1 MPEDCKDFI
10 LKDSEKADEEPGARN
25 KEADKAR
32 KAGAEAYRNVNKA
45 DPQLPEITFST
56 FIFSLS
62 QSVLVH
68 LGLIEEPGA
77 VGKTKNLPLA
87 KQTIDIMGMLEEKT
101 KGNLSS
107 DEALMLENMLADL
120 RISYVKEQG

>member
-1 MPEDCKDFI
+1 MPEDKKDFI
-10 LKDSEKADEEPGARN
+10 LKDSKPSAEEA
-25 KEADKAR
+25 AAR
-32 KAGAEAYRNVNKA
+32 KAGAEAYKNMGEA
-45 DPQLPEITFST
+45 GPQLPRISFST

-62 QSVLVH
+62 QSALVH

-77 VGKTKNLPLA
+77 GKKEKNLSLA
-87 KQTIDIMGMLEEKT
+87 KQTIDILGVLEEKT

-107 DEALMLENMLADL
+107 DEALMLKNMLADL